1 MPPAALNYDAATL
14 MYDAAAF
21 NYDAADALQFN

>member
-14 MYDAAAF
+14 IYDAAAF
-21 NYDAADALQFN
+21 NYDAAEALLK

>member
-21 NYDAADALQFN
+21 NYDAADALRFN